1 MTVKCRGGQTSG
13 GRRER
18 RKVRRMRAC
27 GVFPAPTRCYSPSWL
42 RRLRHGQNV
51 DAHGDDTSNWRV
63 GCWRALMETTQRRRA
78 RRYIYTYKTGSLML
92 HARPRCPRATAP
104 PSASGTHRAA
114 SYQSSTS
121 PCKKQRFSH
130 KPALQL
136 LTALT
141 RSNVPVPRRGAR

>member
-1 MTVKCRGGQTSG
+1 VVGGESEERSGACERAASFRLLRAVTRRRGCGASGTARTSMRTGTILPIG
-13 GRRER
+13 G
-18 RKVRRMRAC
+18 
-27 GVFPAPTRCYSPSWL
+27 
-42 RRLRHGQNV
+42 
-51 DAHGDDTSNWRV
+51 V
-63 GCWRALMETTQRRRA
+63 GCWRALMETTQRRRP
-78 RRYIYTYKTGSLML
+78 RRYIYTYETGSLVL
-92 HARPRCPRATAP
+92 HARIRCPRAAAP

-121 PCKKQRFSH
+121 PCKKQLFSQ